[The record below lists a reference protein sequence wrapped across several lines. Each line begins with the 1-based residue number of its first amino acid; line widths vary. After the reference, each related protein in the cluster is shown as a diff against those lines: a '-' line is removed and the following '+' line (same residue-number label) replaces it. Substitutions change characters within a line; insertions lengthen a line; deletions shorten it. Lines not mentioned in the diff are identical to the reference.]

1 MSLTLAELAVGD
13 RGRVAGFAP
22 GDRDYRQR
30 LLAMG
35 LLPGTEFQLARI
47 APLGDPVE
55 IRVRGSALSLRKA
68 EAAVLRVERLSP

>member
-1 MSLTLAELAVGD
+1 MTLVLADLAIGES
-13 RGRVAGFAP
+13 GRITGFTG

-35 LLPGTEFQLARI
+35 LLPGTSFELARV

-55 IRVRGSALSLRKA
+55 IRVRGSAVSLRKA
-68 EAAVLRVERLSP
+68 EAAILRVERLAP

>member
-1 MSLTLAELAVGD
+1 MSLTLADLAVGEC
-13 RGRVAGFAP
+13 GRVAGFAE
-22 GDRDYRQR
+22 GDRTYRQR

-35 LLPGTEFQLARI
+35 LLPGTVFELARV

-68 EAAVLRVERLSP
+68 EAAVLRVERITP